1 MIFIFS
7 IFYYLFF
14 FSRFGKSIWHL
25 MQEGVALRWWF
36 YTCSAE
42 RNHPVPNFLETH
54 TIFSVM
60 RTDFTAAT
68 FLAHALNGY
77 FVIYDVCMLALGC
90 GMALPWRSKYL
101 LKLPQL
107 LTHHPV
113 SRAFSS
119 SYSSSRVDI
128 CFMPTDTFFSPDFF
142 SHWH

>member
-1 MIFIFS
+1 M
-7 IFYYLFF
+7 
-14 FSRFGKSIWHL
+14 
-25 MQEGVALRWWF
+25 
-36 YTCSAE
+36 
-42 RNHPVPNFLETH
+42 PNFLETH

-107 LTHHPV
+107 HHPV
-113 SRAFSS
+113 SRSFSS

-128 CFMPTDTFFSPDFF
+128 CFMSTDTFFRQIFF
-142 SHWH
+142 PIGIRWFQVRNILISICSSHSGRMVTSAGVCADVGGGAGGGAGTYNNNNI